1 MTKTTNNTTRKTK
14 PAKAKPAKASLI
26 GKPGSSIADQLSDL
40 QLVALSAAC
49 QREDRTIAIPDALED
64 EAIATFAATLIDL
77 GLAEEAPAARGQPVW
92 RQDQVNGQPITLR
105 ITEQAMTVLGIDEG
119 KDAKGTEDT
128 GHNES
133 VGMSPAARRTTAA
146 ETSADIQAT
155 ASVKAPKAAT
165 AAPTAIVATEVAPAQ
180 PRRGGPPQ
188 LRAGSKKGRLITMLS
203 RDDGASIGEIATAL
217 GWLPHTTRAALTGLR
232 HKGFELAREIR
243 SDRGSLYRVT
253 AMPIAAPAATDAVQ
267 AEAV

>member
-1 MTKTTNNTTRKTK
+1 MKTTHYATGKTK

-49 QREDRTIAIPDALED
+49 QREDRTIAIPDKLED
-64 EAIATFAATLIDL
+64 ETVPAFAADLINL
-77 GLAEEAPAARGQPVW
+77 GLAEEPPAERGQPVW
-92 RQDQVNGQPITLR
+92 RQNEGSGQPITLR
-105 ITEQAMTVLGIDEG
+105 ITERALTVLGIDEG
-119 KDAKGTEDT
+119 DEAKDADDA

-155 ASVKAPKAAT
+155 KPGKAPKAAT
-165 AAPTAIVATEVAPAQ
+165 AAPTAIVATDVAPAQ
-180 PRRGGPPQ
+180 SRRGGPPQ
-188 LRAGSKKGRLITMLS
+188 LRAGSKQGQLITMLS

-217 GWLPHTTRAALTGLR
+217 RWLPHTTRAALTGLR
-232 HKGFELAREIR
+232 HKGYELAREMNGE
-243 SDRGSLYRVT
+243 RGSIYRVT
-253 AMPIAAPAATDAVQ
+253 AMPIMAPAMADVAQ
-267 AEAV
+267 AEAT